1 MTDEK
6 RPYRKK
12 RRAEL
17 EEQTRMRITESAV
30 ALHGTLGPS
39 RTSMSAIAEHAG
51 VRRSTLYRH
60 FPDEVA
66 VFIACTSH
74 WRADNPRPDLE
85 KWIAIEDPD
94 DRLGTALE
102 ELYAYYRQTEQ
113 MLDNLHRDEELV
125 PTVKQFFGAFHDW
138 LAEVRDALMRGRGVR
153 GNARRRVRAAIA
165 HALAFRTWQSLTED
179 LDDAEAAQLM
189 CRLVREASA

>member
-1 MTDEK
+1 
-6 RPYRKK
+6 
-12 RRAEL
+12 
-17 EEQTRMRITESAV
+17 
-30 ALHGTLGPS
+30 
-39 RTSMSAIAEHAG
+39 MSAIAEDAG

-66 VFIACTSH
+66 VFVACTSH
-74 WRADNPRPDLE
+74 WRAANPRPDDQA
-85 KWIAIEDPD
+85 WAAIEDPD
-94 DRLGTALE
+94 ERTATALG

-138 LAEVRDALMRGRGVR
+138 LAEVREVLMRGRRAR
-153 GNARRRVRAAIA
+153 GKARQRTRAAIG
-165 HALAFRTWQSLTED
+165 HALAFRTWQSLTEE
-179 LDDAEAAQLM
+179 LSDAEAAALM